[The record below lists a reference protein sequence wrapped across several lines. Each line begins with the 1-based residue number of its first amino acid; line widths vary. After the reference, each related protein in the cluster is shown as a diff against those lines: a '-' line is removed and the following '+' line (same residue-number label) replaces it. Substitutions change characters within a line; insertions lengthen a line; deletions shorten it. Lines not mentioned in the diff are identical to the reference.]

1 MKSPTAKQ
9 ALAAALSALLILL
22 FFVLLCGPS
31 SYSSSSPSLQP
42 LQLQPSVVRVR
53 SRRLLSTQ
61 CRDSCST
68 PVGGF
73 SQAFKAPATVL
84 FESLKTT
91 PKSRSNPSHN

>member
-31 SYSSSSPSLQP
+31 SSSSSPSSQP